1 MRAREFLS
9 EKKIHKTHDDHKAVM
24 NPSLCFTDMDPGYDY
39 YRFMMQVAASPTE
52 VPSAT
57 EFAAT
62 PFAMPYTEIEEK
74 MIHDSLMKNGH
85 KHKHI
90 TPHKSGEPKNTH
102 ITSPVPQN
110 SGARRKKK

>member
-1 MRAREFLS
+1 MRASEFIS
-9 EKKIHKTHDDHKAVM
+9 EGKKAKTHRDHVSTMPASMVY
-24 NPSLCFTDMDPGYDY
+24 PDMDPGYDY